1 MIFSFNSKG
10 LYEEPTILLCYPNLV
25 EHVYLS
31 FFKGLKITP
40 RFNAVSEISCTVY
53 EKYMD
58 DQTHKWVDVPCYELI
73 KKNKVLHILGFGYFV
88 ITQVSENMDGTVNT
102 KQVTA
107 YSYEFTLNKKYAN
120 FNDGTYKFYDPVDNS
135 NTLLGKLITLF
146 PSWTIGHV
154 DTELWPLQR
163 TFSGVNGGKTYYQF
177 LMTDVE
183 KAYGC
188 IFDFDIE
195 NMTINAYTPN
205 NSVSET
211 DIILSFDSTV
221 KDITIAENDSS
232 IKTALYVAGS
242 GDLNISSVNPLGTPY
257 IYNFGHYKSLEWMDQ
272 ELIDALT
279 AWENKLASYQET
291 YSEKLTSLKDL
302 NAALIVFN
310 EQLTALDGELKDI
323 DKARTEEY
331 PNVQAST
338 TASYNAKLAEITAKQ
353 AAIDAKNNEI
363 KNVTDELT
371 AINNE
376 VSFANNFTE
385 AQLSQLDRL
394 IDEDSYVNDTY
405 EITDSMS
412 NVEIMELTQQLYEAG
427 LEQLKQ
433 VSQPN
438 FTFSMNTVNFLF
450 IKKFLPFI
458 QQIKMGC
465 KIYVETD
472 KVWYNPLLL
481 EMVLDYDEP
490 QNFTMTF
497 GNRFRL
503 MDKTWTVTELL
514 GSVQSTTSSVKGNS
528 SLWTNGAKAG
538 NLFTEYKNSTLNA
551 ATQAIVNSEDQTVE
565 MGAYGLRSRKLLSDG
580 SYDPKQWWANNGLI
594 CMTDDNWQT
603 SKLAIG
609 EVNGVYCVNAEVIA
623 GNLLCGAELKI
634 YTADGSFVVDEN
646 GAQIHAS
653 DNSFILDSNGVQ
665 IHTADNSFILDENGA
680 QLVNAD
686 FLMQTK
692 ETSGRIKNQ
701 ILLNP
706 DTGFKIQSNTT
717 ADTGTPVYKDI
728 FALASNGSGIMME
741 GSIVTEGQ
749 LEDAISGHIFN
760 TKVKLDSGALL
771 FYTDDIEVGGIYA
784 LGGNINNIGIT
795 ISGSNGNK
803 VYIDNGG
810 QITTDTLFVKNIYG
824 VGSQY
829 IDKAYINEFHSNMI
843 YTEDIHTDEIQTGH
857 LSFDY
862 GGYANR
868 IESVDVVTNVTYSQ
882 STNSISVTKKSIK
895 CLQ

>member
-40 RFNAVSEISCTVY
+40 RFNAVSEISCSVY

-73 KKNKVLHILGFGYFV
+73 KKNKVLHILGFGYFI
-88 ITQVSENMDGTVNT
+88 ITQATENMDGTVNT

-107 YSYEFTLNKKYAN
+107 YSYEFTLNKRYAN
-120 FNDGTYKFYDPVDNS
+120 LQDDTYRFYDPVDNS
-135 NTLLGKLITLF
+135 DTLLGKLITLF

-154 DTELWPLQR
+154 DSELWTLKR
-163 TFSGVNGGKTYYQF
+163 TFSGVNGSKTYYQF

-183 KAYGC
+183 EAYGC
-188 IFDFDIE
+188 IFKFDIE

-221 KDITIAENDSS
+221 KDITIAEDDST

-242 GDLNISSVNPLGTPY
+242 GDLTINNVNPLGTAY
-257 IYNFGHYKSLEWMDQ
+257 IYDFRYYKSPEWMDQ
-272 ELIDALT
+272 DLIDALT

-302 NAALIVFN
+302 NAELIVLN

-353 AAIDAKNNEI
+353 AEIDAKNNQI
-363 KNVTDELT
+363 KNVTSELT
-371 AINNE
+371 VINDA

-385 AQLSQLDRL
+385 LQLSQLDRL
-394 IDEDSYVNDTY
+394 IDEDTYINDTY
-405 EITDSMS
+405 EITDSMT

-433 VSQPN
+433 VSQPCY
-438 FTFSMNTVNFLF
+438 TFSMNTVNFLF

-458 QQIKMGC
+458 QQVKMGC
-465 KIYVETD
+465 KIYVDTD

-481 EMVLDYDEP
+481 EMVIDYDEP

-503 MDKTWTVTELL
+503 MDQTWSVTELL
-514 GSVQSTTSSVKGNS
+514 GSVQSTTSSVSSNS

-551 ATQAIVNSEDQTVE
+551 ANQAIVNSEKQSITIDQA
-565 MGAYGLRSRKLLSDG
+565 GIRSRKLLEDG
-580 SYDPKQWWANNGLI
+580 SYDPVQSWINNGLYCI
-594 CMTDDNWQT
+594 TDDNWQST
-603 SKLAIG
+603 KVAIG
-609 EVNGVYCVNAEVIA
+609 IINGQASVNAEVIG
-623 GNLLCGAELKI
+623 GNMLVGGGLKI
-634 YTADGSFVVDEN
+634 YTANNDFIVDEN
-646 GAQIHAS
+646 GVKLI
-653 DNSFILDSNGVQ
+653 
-665 IHTADNSFILDENGA
+665 
-680 QLVNAD
+680 NAD

-717 ADTGTPVYKDI
+717 SGTGTPVYKDI
-728 FALASNGSGIMME
+728 FYLASDGSGIEMQ
-741 GSIVTEGQ
+741 GSIVTFGSTTS
-749 LEDAISGHIFN
+749 EDVTYDTATKLASGGLWFYR
-760 TKVKLDSGALL
+760 KLPSQTWDLSTSGTNAQRLANMQM
-771 FYTDDIEVGGIYA
+771 FGDDLVI
-784 LGGNINNIGIT
+784 
-795 ISGSNGNK
+795 NGNLTIMNGKTIK
-803 VYIDNGG
+803 VENLYGNTELRWWGKTVYGADSIMAKDLRGETCMTTTG
-810 QITTDTLFVKNIYG
+810 QFLELYVGYSRLSLNTLNYLTGVSVSRATCSVSGYVPEIGANVSLTGDCDITLNT
-824 VGSQY
+824 S
-829 IDKAYINEFHSNMI
+829 SW
-843 YTEDIHTDEIQTGH
+843 
-857 LSFDY
+857 
-862 GGYANR
+862 
-868 IESVDVVTNVTYSQ
+868 
-882 STNSISVTKKSIK
+882 STNYWGI
-895 CLQ
+895 